1 MNTSNLQSDYSAE
14 KSSADIVEST
24 AVAALPPATSSEQN
38 IEKKWQQVNQNIS
51 RFLADFPYYLFR
63 FFSQYRQAITNVTLL
78 LVVLVTTKVTL
89 AVLSSLNDI
98 PLVSMFLELVGLGY
112 LLWFTNRYLLKAQS
126 REELFSQIQGAK
138 REVLSSAN
146 NFLQTDVQS

>member
-1 MNTSNLQSDYSAE
+1 MNTSELQPEYPTE
-14 KSSADIVEST
+14 ESSADIVEPT
-24 AVAALPPATSSEQN
+24 AVAALPPASSSKQD
-38 IEKKWQQVNQNIS
+38 IENKWQQVNQNIYS
-51 RFLADFPYYLFR
+51 FLADFPYYLSR
-63 FFSQYRQAITNVTLL
+63 FFSQYRQAITNATLL

-98 PLVSMFLELVGLGY
+98 PLVSTFLELVGLGY

-138 REVLSSAN
+138 REVSSSAN